1 MASPR
6 SLPAKSLA
14 SADRRYRR
22 SSFNGAKQL
31 SAAQAPNRRILVL
44 LGLLAVAL
52 LAALAVIVV
61 THLGSGQEAAL
72 VPGSAAYSS
81 ATHPASH

>member
-6 SLPAKSLA
+6 SVSAKSLA
-14 SADRRYRR
+14 ASDRRYRR

-31 SAAQAPNRRILVL
+31 KAAQAPSQRI
-44 LGLLAVAL
+44 LGLLILLALAL
-52 LAALAVIVV
+52 LVAVAVIVGV
-61 THLGSGQEAAL
+61 HLQGSGEQL
-72 VPGSAAYSS
+72 PSAPASE

>member
-6 SLPAKSLA
+6 SMPAKSLA
-14 SADRRYRR
+14 PSERRYRR

-31 SAAQAPNRRILVL
+31 KAAQAPNRRILLL

-52 LAALAVIVV
+52 LAALAVIVG
-61 THLGSGQEAAL
+61 THLSSGPEPAAPGLGSSP
-72 VPGSAAYSS
+72 V
-81 ATHPASH
+81 THPASH

>member
-6 SLPAKSLA
+6 SVSAKSLA
-14 SADRRYRR
+14 PSERRYRR

-31 SAAQAPNRRILVL
+31 KAAQAPNRRILVL

-52 LAALAVIVV
+52 LAALAVIVG
-61 THLGSGQEAAL
+61 THLGSGSSEPAA
-72 VPGSAAYSS
+72 PGAAGSPVI
-81 ATHPASH
+81 HPASH

>member
-6 SLPAKSLA
+6 SVSAKSLA
-14 SADRRYRR
+14 PSERRYRR

-31 SAAQAPNRRILVL
+31 AAAQAPNRRILIL

-52 LAALAVIVV
+52 LAALAVIVG
-61 THLGSGQEAAL
+61 THLGSGSEPAA
-72 VPGSAAYSS
+72 PGVVGSPV
-81 ATHPASH
+81 THPASH